1 MNKRGKFSRLI
12 FVLIIAII
20 LVVSITLSNKSE
32 KYLIIND
39 ENLKAK
45 VDIFLKNFFMF
56 ENFDRE
62 ISNSI
67 DTSNVGMFFTMT
79 DEKLLYIYEK
89 RFLVNLR
96 ENSEKKNINYDIEIK
111 EICEG
116 DKGELKVL
124 FKYSRSFYS
133 LIRSKECTEQT
144 LYEAILLKNKEDFNI
159 ERIYEA
165 ESLNRDSLLDLFYS
179 KDKLYEKY
187 IEDEFIKYKNLSRM
201 MSL

>member
-111 EICEG
+111 EIQIKNEAKAAKVEAEKRVDLARELA
-116 DKGELKVL
+116 DKAEEEAVRAANAEKEA
-124 FKYSRSFYS
+124 KES
-133 LIRSKECTEQT
+133 LRLAQNARKEAEKKA
-144 LYEAILLKNKEDFNI
+144 LEAVKES
-159 ERIYEA
+159 ERIDE
-165 ESLNRDSLLDLFYS
+165 EM
-179 KDKLYEKY
+179 KLR
-187 IEDEFIKYKNLSRM
+187 LSQ
-201 MSL
+201 LKK